1 MTPGSYISDFSHR
14 LFSRG
19 FPFGKKYMELWLKIG
34 GAVLLAT
41 MFIVI
46 LPRAKHMLANSPK
59 GSLQDWMGALFPILL
74 VVLFVIFLI
83 SLV

>member
-1 MTPGSYISDFSHR
+1 MD
-14 LFSRG
+14 
-19 FPFGKKYMELWLKIG
+19 LWFKIG

-41 MFIVI
+41 MFVVI

-59 GSLQDWMGALFPILL
+59 GSAQDWIGVLFPILL
-74 VVLFVIFLI
+74 VVLFVVFLI